1 MIFESATSYKETLAM
16 RNDPAAITCSEAGCL
31 GNDSAELADRTL
43 LHPIP
48 LPYHYCCILPVALKA
63 SVG

>member
-43 LHPIP
+43 LHD
-48 LPYHYCCILPVALKA
+48 
-63 SVG
+63 